1 MDGMGWETWD
11 ITELSEHRIMEWNSI
26 GYAKQCLG
34 VFVKYIKKGN
44 KKKI

>member
-26 GYAKQCLG
+26 KVSVSLLG
-34 VFVKYIKKGN
+34 SMCK
-44 KKKI
+44 

>member
-26 GYAKQCLG
+26 GYADN
-34 VFVKYIKKGN
+34 VFGYLLSIQKRK
-44 KKKI
+44 